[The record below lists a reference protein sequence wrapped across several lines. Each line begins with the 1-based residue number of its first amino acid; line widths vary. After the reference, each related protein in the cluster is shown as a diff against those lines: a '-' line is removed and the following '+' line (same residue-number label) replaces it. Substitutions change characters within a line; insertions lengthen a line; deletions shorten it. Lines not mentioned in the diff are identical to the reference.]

1 MRQILTHLI
10 ILLLCGTL
18 SAHGKDFIFTHYGG
32 EDGLCNDY
40 LHDITQDRQ
49 GFIWI
54 ATHYGISRF
63 DGKMFKN
70 YLLTDYPEMERDDFY
85 HAFSSIDSMPLFASS
100 YGTLVAYDKIQD
112 RFIDY
117 STRISDSKYT
127 GNITGIFAHP
137 QGGKFL
143 STSDGIFSYDTQNG
157 RFKPVI
163 DSIASLA
170 FLLDNHQRRWVG
182 SGDGLFVYD
191 STGQRD
197 NQFARLA
204 EILEVNNIRQLTPNL
219 ILLASAVS
227 ESYIVEMDEDGAFKS
242 CTMLQTPFSRISE
255 IVVSKEKTLWIGT
268 AGNGLWYAPIE
279 LPLQFKKATPK
290 NINEDLLKKI
300 SALYEDETGSI
311 WIGTQNSGLWRC
323 TPIEQMEMF
332 HSSDIGL
339 SNLYCSSFL
348 ETPEGGLLVGTD
360 GQGIWEVDSLYQGK
374 RHLTDHNGLS
384 SNSVLSLAYFHNQ
397 IFISSWGGAII
408 RYTPT
413 NNTLHTEPIR
423 LNRPLLTIK
432 SICSNGKD
440 EFLACTSGDG
450 VYAYKKGEWER
461 VPLLLNGE
469 ADKWTHAAYYS
480 PREEAYWIL
489 TSRTIWRK
497 DAHGIRAILP
507 DQNLTPSHNP
517 QTIHQCVCDDEG
529 TLWVVANNGIFTLLP
544 GDSLLQPVEYL
555 PSGSY
560 KSILRDKE
568 GNLWCS
574 GSNGIM
580 RVNPQGRTFKTLYHL
595 PNDNDYFVERA
606 IYQRENGHL
615 LFGCKNGFIVY
626 KHDDEQ
632 KCATRYAE
640 WSDLYIQNK
649 RVAPGTAPLLKPLNT
664 DSEITVAYNQTN
676 IRLCFDIVDFCNY
689 NAWNVQYRIMGLDS
703 TWTRLTQRE
712 ININHLP
719 IGSYL
724 IEVMT
729 KGDEFQPGNIILR
742 KSIEVVPAWWQTIWL
757 KIAILL
763 LLGGIAFLIVNHR
776 IRRIK
781 RQKEELEEIVAERTH
796 ELDEKNHILQDQNI
810 EIESKNIALL
820 NSMKEKDQLVSI
832 IAHDLKNPMFAIVC
846 GLEHAMQEQGDKAHS
861 LVPIHHSATSLQT
874 EMVKLLDWATEGK
887 SSMRCEMRS
896 IDVAALTGEI
906 ILLLQGMSREKEI
919 NITIESK
926 AKHCAIAD
934 EKMLSTIIRN
944 LITNAIKFTPTG
956 KSIHIDIYDEAEHLW
971 FKIKDE
977 GVGMSPQQRALLLNG
992 TAPSTPGTN
1001 QEMGKGLGFKIIKD
1015 FIEKNNGSLYIE
1027 STEGEGTTISFRLDT
1042 STEEATTQRTE
1053 RETAASAPQLSADD
1067 IKMLEGKS
1075 ILSID
1080 DDPLILQHLQTI
1092 LAPYVEVHTATN
1104 GEEGL
1109 LKAKE
1114 IIPDLII
1121 SDVDMPQMDGL
1132 QMFSLLRQNNCTSNI
1147 PLLFLSARRETDIKL
1162 AGLANGALDYITKPF
1177 DDAELLTKVRNIL
1190 LFLKRQQI
1198 KFLMERYNGTEDS
1211 STPKEE
1217 ENPLLQQ
1224 LMDVIVAHY
1233 ENPEFSFDDIAHAL
1247 GMSKSTLTRRLKTLT
1262 DKSPVEILSE
1272 YRLNKAK
1279 KLLSEGGCNVSDVAY
1294 KVGFNDP
1301 LYFSKKFKDAF
1312 GVPPS
1317 KVMND

>member
-70 YLLTDYPEMERDDFY
+70 YLLTDYPEMERNDFY

-137 QGGKFL
+137 QGGEYL
-143 STSDGIFSYDTQNG
+143 STSDGVFSYDTQNG
-157 RFKPVI
+157 RFRPVI

-170 FLLDNHQRRWVG
+170 FLLDNHLRRWVG

-191 STGQRD
+191 STGRRD
-197 NQFARLA
+197 DQFAPLA
-204 EILEVNNIRQLTPNL
+204 EIHEVNNIRQLTPNL

-227 ESYIVEMDEDGAFKS
+227 ESYIVELEENGAFKRCS
-242 CTMLQTPFSRISE
+242 LLQTPFSRISE

-268 AGNGLWYAPIE
+268 AGNGLWYTPIE

-300 SALYEDETGSI
+300 SALYEDETGNI

-348 ETPEGGLLVGTD
+348 ETSEGGLLVGTD

-384 SNSVLSLAYFHNQ
+384 SNSVLSLEYLHNQ
-397 IFISSWGGAII
+397 ILISSWGGAII
-408 RYTPT
+408 RYAPD
-413 NNTLHTEPIR
+413 NNLLQTEPIR
-423 LNRPLLTIK
+423 LERPLLTIK
-432 SICSNGKD
+432 SICSNGKE

-497 DAHGIRAILP
+497 DVHGIRAILP

-574 GSNGIM
+574 GSNGIL

-595 PNDNDYFVERA
+595 PNNNDYFVERA
-606 IYQRENGHL
+606 IYQRKNGHL

-626 KHDDEQ
+626 KHDDEK

-649 RVAPGTAPLLKPLNT
+649 RVTPGTALLLNPLNT
-664 DSEITVAYNQTN
+664 DSEITVPYNQTN

-689 NAWNVQYRIMGLDS
+689 NSWNVQYRIMGLDS
-703 TWTRLTQRE
+703 TWTRLIQRE

-742 KSIEVVPAWWQTIWL
+742 QAIEVVPAWWQTIWFKL
-757 KIAILL
+757 LTAL
-763 LLGGIAFLIVNHR
+763 LLGLLAWTIINRR
-776 IRRIK
+776 IQRIK
-781 RQKEELEEIVAERTH
+781 RQKEELEKIVAERTH
-796 ELDEKNHILQDQNI
+796 ELDEKNRILQNQNI
-810 EIESKNIALL
+810 EIESKNMALL

-846 GLEHAMQEQGDKAHS
+846 GLEHAMQEQGDNGRS
-861 LVPIHHSATSLQT
+861 LAPIHHSATSLQN

-887 SSMRCEMRS
+887 SSMRCEMHP
-896 IDVAALTGEI
+896 IDVAALTHEI
-906 ILLLQGMSREKEI
+906 ILLLQGMSQEKKI
-919 NITIESK
+919 DITIEAK

-944 LITNAIKFTPTG
+944 LITNALKFTPTG
-956 KSIHIDIYDEAEHLW
+956 KSIHIDIYEEADELW

-977 GVGMSPQQRALLLNG
+977 GVGMSPQQRELLLKG

-1001 QEMGKGLGFKIIKD
+1001 QERGKGLGFKIIKD
-1015 FIEKNNGSLYIE
+1015 FIEKNNGSLSIE
-1027 STEGEGTTISFRLDT
+1027 SVEGEGTTISFRLGI
-1042 STEEATTQRTE
+1042 STAEATVQSEARGTT
-1053 RETAASAPQLSADD
+1053 TPTPLPSAEEL
-1067 IKMLEGKS
+1067 KMLEGKS

-1092 LAPYVEVHTATN
+1092 LAPFVEVHTASN

-1114 IIPDLII
+1114 VIPDLII

-1132 QMFSLLRQNNCTSNI
+1132 QMYSLLRQNNYTSNI

-1162 AGLANGALDYITKPF
+1162 AGLSNGALDYITKPF

-1198 KFLMERYNGTEDS
+1198 KFLMERYNETEDS
-1211 STPKEE
+1211 SVPQEE

-1279 KLLSEGGCNVSDVAY
+1279 KLLTEGGCNVSEAAY

-1312 GVPPS
+1312 GVSPS
-1317 KVMND
+1317 KLMND